1 MGKKSGGSNSNSKM
15 SGRAASRLRYRT
27 EGRRDRNAA
36 RRLVRHIRKA
46 KNPGWALWDLMHEKC
61 KCKVDAEVASA
72 CKKLGIEPIDP
83 VERPKRPKR
92 RPKTPYIEHV
102 PADNS
107 VAEDVLEIFNHA
119 Q

>member
-1 MGKKSGGSNSNSKM
+1 MGNKSGGSNSKM

-46 KNPGWALWDLMHEKC
+46 KNPGWTLWDLMHEKC

-72 CKKLGIEPIDP
+72 CKKLGIEPIAP
-83 VERPKRPKR
+83 VERPKR

-107 VAEDVLEIFNHA
+107 VAEDVLEIFNHV
-119 Q
+119 